1 MDSSL
6 QSLFLGFLLTTVVGG
21 LIGAWFQRAAWRRQ
35 ARLELLK
42 QAYLDANELFA
53 DVSNLVDARYFR
65 LYRWYLCV
73 QDDEAEDKT
82 ADRERR
88 YFEVVARWNEE
99 LRTRHNRIRM
109 HLGEDRALAF
119 LDYAD
124 DFHQDEPHSLHYRF
138 LKCTRLVQAARRD
151 RNLVSTA
158 LEEINK
164 LNWALTAFA
173 NDAADEIMRR
183 ATSLQL
189 LRSDLS
195 SSPRTGLVSGP
206 QHPGGPTSSL
216 SR

>member
-1 MDSSL
+1 MDSGL
-6 QSLFLGFLLTTVVGG
+6 QSLIVGFVLTTVVGG
-21 LIGAWFQRAAWRRQ
+21 VIGAWFQRAAWRRQ

-42 QAYLDANELFA
+42 QAYVDVNDLFA

-65 LYRWYLCV
+65 LYRWFLCV
-73 QDDEAEDKT
+73 QDNDAEERI

-88 YFEVVARWNEE
+88 YLDVVASWNEE
-99 LRTRHNRIRM
+99 LRVRHNRIRM

-124 DFHQDEPHSLHYRF
+124 DFRQDEPHSLHYRF
-138 LKCTRLVQAARRD
+138 LKPARLVQAARRD
-151 RNLVSTA
+151 RSVVPMA

-173 NDAADEIMRR
+173 NDTADEIMRR

-189 LRSDLS
+189 LRSDLTG
-195 SSPRTGLVSGP
+195 SPRSGLVSGP
-206 QHPGGPTSSL
+206 QHPGGPRQASN
-216 SR
+216 

>member
-1 MDSSL
+1 
-6 QSLFLGFLLTTVVGG
+6 
-21 LIGAWFQRAAWRRQ
+21 
-35 ARLELLK
+35 
-42 QAYLDANELFA
+42 
-53 DVSNLVDARYFR
+53 
-65 LYRWYLCV
+65 
-73 QDDEAEDKT
+73 
-82 ADRERR
+82 
-88 YFEVVARWNEE
+88 
-99 LRTRHNRIRM
+99 M

-151 RNLVSTA
+151 RSLVSTA

-195 SSPRTGLVSGP
+195 SFRPVLAWCPDPSIPAAP
-206 QHPGGPTSSL
+206 
-216 SR
+216 SRGEQSTPAGIR

>member
-1 MDSSL
+1 MDSNL
-6 QSLFLGFLLTTVVGG
+6 QSLIFGFILTTVLGG

-42 QAYLDANELFA
+42 QAYLAANELFA

-65 LYRWYLCV
+65 LYRWFLCV
-73 QDDEAEDKT
+73 QDDDAEDKIG
-82 ADRERR
+82 DRERS
-88 YFEVVARWNEE
+88 YFEVVESWNEM

-124 DFHQDEPHSLHYRF
+124 DFHTNEPHSLHYRF
-138 LKCTRLVQAARRD
+138 LKCTGLVQAARRD
-151 RNLVSTA
+151 RSLVSTA
-158 LEEINK
+158 LAEINK

-173 NDAADEIMRR
+173 NDAADEIMSR

-195 SSPRTGLVSGP
+195 NSPPSGLVSGP
-206 QHPGGPTSSL
+206 QHPGGGPL
-216 SR
+216 QA

>member
-6 QSLFLGFLLTTVVGG
+6 QSLILGFVLTTVIGG

-53 DVSNLVDARYFR
+53 DVSNLVDTRYFR
-65 LYRWYLCV
+65 PYRWFLCV
-73 QDDEAEDKT
+73 QDDDAEERI

-88 YFEVVARWNEE
+88 YFDVVATWNEA
-99 LRTRHNRIRM
+99 LRIRHNRIRM

-124 DFHQDEPHSLHYRF
+124 DFRQDEPRSLHYRF
-138 LKCTRLVQAARRD
+138 LKCARLVQAARRD
-151 RNLVSTA
+151 RGLVPTA
-158 LEEINK
+158 LEEINR

-189 LRSDLS
+189 LRSDLTGS
-195 SSPRTGLVSGP
+195 SRSGLVSGP
-206 QHPGGPTSSL
+206 QHPGGPQ
-216 SR
+216 RA